1 MIVFIYD
8 DIFKENENAE
18 NKKKPRDEV
27 VGFLMVFE
35 ENIAVERRSI
45 VKVERLRR
53 LTKACRRL
61 FNIR

>member
-18 NKKKPRDEV
+18 NKKKSRDEV
-27 VGFLMVFE
+27 VGFLIVFE
-35 ENIAVERRSI
+35 EDIAVERRLV

>member
-1 MIVFIYD
+1 VIVFIYD
-8 DIFKENENAE
+8 DIFKENENAK

-27 VGFLMVFE
+27 VGFLMVFG

-53 LTKACRRL
+53 LAKACRRL